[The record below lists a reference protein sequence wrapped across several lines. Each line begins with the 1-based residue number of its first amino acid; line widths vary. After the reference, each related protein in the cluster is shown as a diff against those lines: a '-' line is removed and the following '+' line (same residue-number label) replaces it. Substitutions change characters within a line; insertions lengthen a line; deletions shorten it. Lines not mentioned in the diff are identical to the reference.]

1 LRHAFSAKLFIFL
14 FPFLFL
20 FAFAAPSF
28 AADTPQL
35 LSQGSAK
42 AIESL
47 PKATTPAAASVNN
60 TQADPSIG
68 SKPVALSINING
80 ASDPTDLS
88 MALQLMLMMT
98 LLSVAPS
105 LIMLTTSF
113 TRIVIVLSFVK
124 NAIGVQQ
131 APSSQ
136 IIVGLAL
143 FLTFF
148 IMQPVWDNI
157 YKNAV
162 VPYQNKTIT
171 SQVAFGRGCDALKGF
186 MLKQTR
192 SSDIEFFLRVSH
204 SGPTKVEDLPIHIVM
219 PAFIMSE
226 LRTAFQMGFL
236 IFIPFIII
244 DFIVGCSLMSMGMM
258 MMPPAVISTPFKIL
272 LFVLID
278 GWSLI
283 VQSLVQSFRV

>member
-1 LRHAFSAKLFIFL
+1 MRGFSKFTVFAF
-14 FPFLFL
+14 FL
-20 FAFAAPSF
+20 FAAQFSF
-28 AADTPQL
+28 AADAAAL
-35 LSQGSAK
+35 KSAAPAK
-42 AIESL
+42 DL
-47 PKATTPAAASVNN
+47 PVAVTPAAASAI
-60 TQADPSIG
+60 TDAAA
-68 SKPVALSINING
+68 KPVALNISING
-80 ASDPTDLS
+80 ATDPTDLS
-88 MALQLMLMMT
+88 LALQLMLMMT

-113 TRIVIVLSFVK
+113 TRIVIVLGFVK
-124 NAIGVQQ
+124 SAIGVQQ

-136 IIVGLAL
+136 IIVGLAI

-148 IMQPVWDNI
+148 IMAPVWDNI

-162 VPYQNKTIT
+162 VPYQGKTIT
-171 SQVAFGRGCDALKGF
+171 SQVAFTRGADALKGF

-192 SSDIEFFLRVSH
+192 ASDIEFFLRVAK
-204 SGPTKVEDLPIHIVM
+204 SGPTKVAELPIHIVM

-283 VQSLVQSFRV
+283 VQSLVNSFHV

>member
-1 LRHAFSAKLFIFL
+1 M
-14 FPFLFL
+14 
-20 FAFAAPSF
+20 SF
-28 AADTPQL
+28 AAEPVSD
-35 LSQGSAK
+35 
-42 AIESL
+42 
-47 PKATTPAAASVNN
+47 PKP
-60 TQADPSIG
+60 I
-68 SKPVALSINING
+68 ALSLNING

-88 MALQLMLMMT
+88 LTIQLMLMMT
-98 LLSVAPS
+98 LLTVAPS

-124 NAIGVQQ
+124 SAIGVQQ

-136 IIVGLAL
+136 IIVGLAI

-148 IMQPVWDNI
+148 IMAPVWDT
-157 YKNAV
+157 V
-162 VPYQNKTIT
+162 NKTAVQPYMEKRIT
-171 SQVAFGRGCDALKGF
+171 SQEAFGKGADALKGF

-192 SSDIEFFLRVSH
+192 TADVEFFLKIAR
-204 SGPTKVEDLPIHIVM
+204 SGPTKVDELPIHIVM

-258 MMPPAVISTPFKIL
+258 MMPPAVISMPFKIL

-278 GWSLI
+278 GWTLI
-283 VQSLVQSFRV
+283 VQSLVQSFRM

>member
-1 LRHAFSAKLFIFL
+1 MKRVLLPALLIFSSV
-14 FPFLFL
+14 
-20 FAFAAPSF
+20 AFAADAAPSIAD
-28 AADTPQL
+28 AAKTAMNSPL
-35 LSQGSAK
+35 KPA
-42 AIESL
+42 
-47 PKATTPAAASVNN
+47 TPAAATVAAANSPQGVVNVPGSSV
-60 TQADPSIG
+60 D
-68 SKPVALSINING
+68 SKPLSLNINVNG
-80 ASDPTDLS
+80 GGDPTDLS
-88 MALQLMLMMT
+88 VALQLMLLMT

-124 NAIGVQQ
+124 NALGVSQ

-136 IIVGLAL
+136 IIIGLAL

-148 IMQPVWDNI
+148 IMAPVWDNV

-162 VPYQNKTIT
+162 TPYMEKKIT
-171 SQVAFGRGCDALKGF
+171 SQQAFGVGCDALKGF

-192 SSDIEFFLRVSH
+192 SNDIEFFLRVSR
-204 SGPTKVEDLPIHIVM
+204 SGPTKVDALPIQVVM

-283 VQSLVQSFRV
+283 VQSLVQSFHV

>member
-1 LRHAFSAKLFIFL
+1 MQRLALILLF
-14 FPFLFL
+14 
-20 FAFAAPSF
+20 FA
-28 AADTPQL
+28 
-35 LSQGSAK
+35 GSA
-42 AIESL
+42 L
-47 PKATTPAAASVNN
+47 PAMAQATPE
-60 TQADPSIG
+60 P
-68 SKPVALSINING
+68 KPVAISLNING

-88 MALQLMLMMT
+88 LTLQLLLMMT
-98 LLSVAPS
+98 LLTVAPS

-124 NAIGVQQ
+124 SAIGVQQ

-148 IMQPVWDNI
+148 IMAPVWNTI
-157 YKNAV
+157 NTTAV
-162 VPYQNKTIT
+162 QPYMEKKIT
-171 SQVAFGRGCDALKGF
+171 SQEAFGKGADALKGF

-192 SSDIEFFLRVSH
+192 ASDIEFFLRVAR
-204 SGPTKVEDLPIHIVM
+204 SGPTAVQDLPIHIVM

-258 MMPPAVISTPFKIL
+258 MMPPAVISMPFKIL

-278 GWSLI
+278 GWTLI
-283 VQSLVQSFRV
+283 VQSLVQSFRM

>member
-1 LRHAFSAKLFIFL
+1 MRKII
-14 FPFLFL
+14 LFL
-20 FAFAAPSF
+20 ALFLTASMSF
-28 AADTPQL
+28 AAEPVSD
-35 LSQGSAK
+35 
-42 AIESL
+42 
-47 PKATTPAAASVNN
+47 PKP
-60 TQADPSIG
+60 I
-68 SKPVALSINING
+68 ALSLNING

-88 MALQLMLMMT
+88 LTIQLMLMMT
-98 LLSVAPS
+98 LLTVAPS

-124 NAIGVQQ
+124 SAIGVQQ

-136 IIVGLAL
+136 IIVGLAI

-148 IMQPVWDNI
+148 IMAPVWDT
-157 YKNAV
+157 V
-162 VPYQNKTIT
+162 NKTAVQPYMEKRIT
-171 SQVAFGRGCDALKGF
+171 SQEAFGKGADALKGF

-192 SSDIEFFLRVSH
+192 ASDIEFFLKISR
-204 SGPTKVEDLPIHIVM
+204 SGPTAVADLPVHIVM

-258 MMPPAVISTPFKIL
+258 MMPPAVISMPFKIL

-278 GWSLI
+278 GWTLI
-283 VQSLVQSFRV
+283 VQSLVQSFRM

>member
-1 LRHAFSAKLFIFL
+1 MRVLPAILLVLLASAAFGAEAVPATASAKSSVSAL
-14 FPFLFL
+14 
-20 FAFAAPSF
+20 AP
-28 AADTPQL
+28 Q
-35 LSQGSAK
+35 
-42 AIESL
+42 
-47 PKATTPAAASVNN
+47 TPAAAAVANGIAVSDNTKPLALNISVNGG
-60 TQADPSIG
+60 DP
-68 SKPVALSINING
+68 A
-80 ASDPTDLS
+80 DLS
-88 MALQLMLMMT
+88 VALQLMLLMT

-113 TRIVIVLSFVK
+113 TRIVIVLGFVK
-124 NAIGVQQ
+124 SAIGVQQ

-148 IMQPVWDNI
+148 IMAPVWDNI

-162 VPYQNKTIT
+162 NPYMEKKIT
-171 SQVAFGRGCDALKGF
+171 SQQAFSVGCDALKGF

-192 SSDIEFFLRVSH
+192 SSDVDFFLRVSR
-204 SGPTKVEDLPIHIVM
+204 SGRTKVEDLPIHIVM

-258 MMPPAVISTPFKIL
+258 MMPPAVIATPFKIL

-278 GWSLI
+278 GWTLI
-283 VQSLVQSFRV
+283 VQSLVQSFHA

>member
-1 LRHAFSAKLFIFL
+1 MQRLALIL
-14 FPFLFL
+14 LFL
-20 FAFAAPSF
+20 VGWALPAFAQAAPE
-28 AADTPQL
+28 P
-35 LSQGSAK
+35 
-42 AIESL
+42 
-47 PKATTPAAASVNN
+47 
-60 TQADPSIG
+60 
-68 SKPVALSINING
+68 KPVALSLNING
-80 ASDPTDLS
+80 ASDPTDISLT
-88 MALQLMLMMT
+88 LQLLLMMT
-98 LLSVAPS
+98 LLTVAPS

-148 IMQPVWDNI
+148 IMAPVWNTI
-157 YKNAV
+157 NSTAV
-162 VPYQNKTIT
+162 QPYMEKKIT
-171 SQVAFGRGCDALKGF
+171 STEAFGKGAEALKGF

-192 SSDIEFFLRVSH
+192 ASDIEFFLKVAR
-204 SGPTKVEDLPIHIVM
+204 SGPTTVQDLPIHIVM

-258 MMPPAVISTPFKIL
+258 MMPPAVISMPFKIL

-278 GWSLI
+278 GWTLI
-283 VQSLVQSFRV
+283 VQSLVQSFRM

>member
-1 LRHAFSAKLFIFL
+1 MRLLPLLVFACFVSAALGADTTH
-14 FPFLFL
+14 P
-20 FAFAAPSF
+20 AAPASSAIVKE
-28 AADTPQL
+28 AAKVVAPQTP
-35 LSQGSAK
+35 S
-42 AIESL
+42 
-47 PKATTPAAASVNN
+47 AAS
-60 TQADPSIG
+60 ASSASAAPAME
-68 SKPVALSINING
+68 SKPLSLNINVNG
-80 ASDPTDLS
+80 GDPTDLS
-88 MALQLMLMMT
+88 VTLQLMLLMT

-113 TRIVIVLSFVK
+113 TRIVIVLSFVRS
-124 NAIGVQQ
+124 AIGVQQ

-148 IMQPVWDNI
+148 IMAPVWDNV

-162 VPYQNKTIT
+162 NPYMEKKIT
-171 SQVAFGRGCDALKGF
+171 SQQAFSVGCDALKGF

-192 SSDIEFFLRVSH
+192 SSDVDFFLRISH
-204 SGPTKVEDLPIHIVM
+204 SGRTKVEDLPIHVVM

-278 GWSLI
+278 GWTLT

>member
-1 LRHAFSAKLFIFL
+1 MNFLRLFFVLIFALSANFL
-14 FPFLFL
+14 L
-20 FAFAAPSF
+20 AAGPEIPLVKD
-28 AADTPQL
+28 AP
-35 LSQGSAK
+35 GV
-42 AIESL
+42 I
-47 PKATTPAAASVNN
+47 AAAA
-60 TQADPSIG
+60 QA
-68 SKPVALSINING
+68 KPVALSINING
-80 ASDPTDLS
+80 ATDPTDVS
-88 MALQLMLMMT
+88 MALQLLLLMT

-105 LIMLTTSF
+105 LVLLTTSF
-113 TRIVIVLSFVK
+113 TRIVVVLSFVK
-124 NAIGVQQ
+124 TAIGVQQ

-148 IMQPVWDNI
+148 IMAPVWDNV

-162 VPYQNKTIT
+162 TPYMEKKIN
-171 SQVAFGRGCDALKGF
+171 SQEAFGRGCDALKGF

-192 SSDIEFFLRVSH
+192 SKDIEFFLKVAR
-204 SGPTKVEDLPIHIVM
+204 SGPTKVDELPIHIVM

-244 DFIVGCSLMSMGMM
+244 DFIVGCSLMAMGMM
-258 MMPPAVISTPFKIL
+258 MMPPAVISMPFKIL

-278 GWSLI
+278 GWTLI
-283 VQSLVQSFRV
+283 IQSLVQSFRA